1 MDLSFK
7 EESMKRVLTIA
18 LVLVLA
24 VLTAGA
30 ADLKVAVLAPLSGA
44 VPSFGLSTKEGAL
57 LAINEWNAKGGV
69 LGQKIVP
76 IVEDSQC
83 AADAAVNAAN
93 KVINQDGVKF
103 IIGEVCSSA
112 TIPVSEIANP
122 AKIIEISPTSTNAN
136 VTIDKAGKVK
146 DYIFRA
152 CYIDPFQGSILAQF
166 AAGKL
171 KAKKAF
177 IMYDQG
183 NDYTIGLANAFEA
196 KFTSLGGKI
205 VGKETYTKTDTD
217 FSAILAKIKDSK
229 AEVVALPD
237 YYNIVNLVTKQ
248 AKEKGITLPFIG
260 GDGWDSPDLDKSA
273 AQGGYYINHYSPED
287 PRADVQNFLKAYGA
301 AYKDDSGKAKVPDA
315 LAVLAYD
322 ATNLLLSGIKA
333 AGKTDTTAVKVALEK
348 IVFNGVSGK
357 ITFDKLHNPIKAATI
372 LAVKADKIAFDS
384 VVQP

>member
-1 MDLSFK
+1 
-7 EESMKRVLTIA
+7 MKRVLIIA

-24 VLTAGA
+24 VFTAGA
-30 ADLKVAVLAPLSGA
+30 ADLKVAILAPLSGA

-69 LGQKIVP
+69 LKMKIVP

-103 IIGEVCSSA
+103 IIGEVCSGA

-122 AKIIEISPTSTNAN
+122 AKILEISPTSTNPN
-136 VTIDKAGKVK
+136 VTVDKDGKTK

-152 CYIDPFQGSILAQF
+152 CYIDPFQGGILAQF
-166 AAGKL
+166 SFSRL

-177 IMYDQG
+177 ILYDQG
-183 NDYTIGLANAFEA
+183 NDYTIGLATAFESQ
-196 KFTSLGGKI
+196 FTKLGGKV

-217 FSAILAKIKDSK
+217 FSAILAKIKDAK
-229 AEVVALPD
+229 PEVVLLPD

-248 AKEKGITLPFIG
+248 AKEKGISVPFVG
-260 GDGWDSPDLDKSA
+260 GDGWDSPDLDKA
-273 AQGGYYINHYSPED
+273 AAAGGYYTNHYAPDD
-287 PRADVQNFLKAYGA
+287 PRKEVQGLLKAYGA
-301 AYKDDSGKAKVPDA
+301 AYKTDDGKAKVPDA

-322 ATNLLLSGIKA
+322 ATNLLLTAIQS
-333 AGKTDTTAVKVALEK
+333 AGKADTTAVKTALEK
-348 IVFNGVSGK
+348 ISFNGVSGK
-357 ITFDKLHNPIKAATI
+357 ITMDKLHNPVKSLTI
-372 LAVKADKIAFDS
+372 LAVKADKIVFDS

>member
-1 MDLSFK
+1 
-7 EESMKRVLTIA
+7 MKRVLIIA

-24 VLTAGA
+24 VFTAGA
-30 ADLKVAVLAPLSGA
+30 ADLKVAILAPLSGA

-69 LGQKIVP
+69 LKMKIVP

-103 IIGEVCSSA
+103 IIGEVCSGA

-122 AKIIEISPTSTNAN
+122 AKILEISPTSTNPN
-136 VTIDKAGKVK
+136 VTVDKDGKTK

-152 CYIDPFQGSILAQF
+152 CYIDPFQGGILAQF
-166 AAGKL
+166 SFSRL

-177 IMYDQG
+177 ILYDQG
-183 NDYTIGLANAFEA
+183 NDYTIGLATAFESQ
-196 KFTSLGGKI
+196 FTKLGGKI

-217 FSAILAKIKDSK
+217 FSAILAKIKDAK
-229 AEVVALPD
+229 PEVVLLPD

-248 AKEKGITLPFIG
+248 AKEKGISVPFVG
-260 GDGWDSPDLDKSA
+260 GDGWDSPDLDKA
-273 AQGGYYINHYSPED
+273 AAAGGYYTNHYAPDD
-287 PRADVQNFLKAYGA
+287 PRKEVQGLLKAYGA
-301 AYKDDSGKAKVPDA
+301 AYKTDDGKAKVPDA

-322 ATNLLLSGIKA
+322 ATNLLLTAIQS
-333 AGKTDTTAVKVALEK
+333 AGKADTTAVKTALEK
-348 IVFNGVSGK
+348 ISFNGVSGK
-357 ITFDKLHNPIKAATI
+357 ITMDKLHNPVKSLTI
-372 LAVKADKIAFDS
+372 LAVKADKIVFDS

>member
-1 MDLSFK
+1 
-7 EESMKRVLTIA
+7 MKRVLTIA

-24 VLTAGA
+24 VLAAGA

-69 LGQKIVP
+69 LGMKIVP
-76 IVEDSQC
+76 IVKDSQC
-83 AADAAVNAAN
+83 DAAAATNAAN

-112 TIPVSEIANP
+112 SIPVSEIAGP
-122 AKIIEISPTSTNAN
+122 AKVIEISPTSTNPN
-136 VTIDKAGKVK
+136 VTVDKNGKVK

-152 CYIDPFQGSILAQF
+152 CYIDPFQGGILAQF
-166 AAGKL
+166 SMTRL
-171 KAKKAF
+171 KAKNAF

-183 NDYTIGLANAFEA
+183 NDYTIGLATAFEA
-196 KFTSLGGKI
+196 QFTKLGGKI

-217 FSAILAKIKDSK
+217 FSAILAKIKDAK
-229 AEVVALPD
+229 PGVVLLPD

-248 AKEKGITLPFIG
+248 AKEKGIAVPFVG
-260 GDGWDSPDLDKSA
+260 GDGWDSSDLDVVASE
-273 AQGGYYINHYSPED
+273 GCYYTNHYAPDD
-287 PRADVQNFLKAYGA
+287 PRAEVQNFLKAYAA
-301 AYKDDSGKAKVPDA
+301 AYKDDTGKGKVPDA

-322 ATNLLLSGIKA
+322 ATNLLFASIKA
-333 AGKTDTTAVKVALEK
+333 AGKVDTTAVKTALEK
-348 IVFNGVSGK
+348 ISFNGVSGK